1 MRYRINMA
9 HSISHIVMNFKNASY
24 CLVEFHNLT
33 LVWEIFYLLYSNQNQ
48 SVAQKNNGIEENSEN
63 TSSSVTILIEK
74 ILEASGTNREED
86 I

>member
-1 MRYRINMA
+1 
-9 HSISHIVMNFKNASY
+9 MNFKNASY

-48 SVAQKNNGIEENSEN
+48 SVAQKNNGIEQNSEN

-74 ILEASGTNREED
+74 ILEASGRSREED